1 MLTGEKHGQ
10 APKNVTGKW
19 DAFVIKVKMQGK
31 KKCVLVCVCVRVC
44 VYVFNEFI
52 CLPII
57 LGRMFT

>member
-31 KKCVLVCVCVRVC
+31 KKRVLVCVCVC
-44 VYVFNEFI
+44 VYACMYLMSLFAF
-52 CLPII
+52 L
-57 LGRMFT
+57 LF